1 MKAKKSPCT
10 SVSSVLDAVM
20 MEENEDDLQETMLEV
35 GRAVGRAVVNCC
47 EPTTRGEIMKLL
59 PQHSWTLQPSLR
71 ASLHIPGSL
80 SPYKQSMGN
89 PFPST
94 ALPLCPPGGHP
105 SFHISVFIPSHQ
117 PDHFRPTTTDTI
129 TSQIC
134 QKRLFI
140 VETLPVT
147 ALR

>member
-35 GRAVGRAVVNCC
+35 GRAVVNCC
-47 EPTTRGEIMKLL
+47 EPITRGENIMKLL
-59 PQHSWTLQPSLR
+59 PQHSWTLQHSLR

-80 SPYKQSMGN
+80 SPYEQSMGN

-94 ALPLCPPGGHP
+94 APPICPPGGHP
-105 SFHISVFIPSHQ
+105 CFHISIFILSRQ

-129 TSQIC
+129 TSRIC
-134 QKRLFI
+134 QKL
-140 VETLPVT
+140 
-147 ALR
+147 